1 MHRIIAPSMLS
12 ADFGRIG
19 EVCAMLDGSAADR
32 IHLDILDGVFAPNI
46 SFGFP
51 VCEAIAAASHK
62 PLDIH
67 LMIVHPEDYIERFA
81 ALKGARYIS
90 VHIEACGGRLRKVL
104 RQIRG
109 LGLQAGI
116 AINPETPVESL
127 IEYFGEFDFVMVMG
141 VNPGYSGQAYIP
153 ETLERVGI
161 ISEMAAAAEASFF
174 IEVDGGVGK
183 SNIDDL
189 QRAGATVFVSGSSVF
204 RAPNPVAAIAELAC
218 CQDDMVPLVSR

>member
-1 MHRIIAPSMLS
+1 
-12 ADFGRIG
+12 
-19 EVCAMLDGSAADR
+19 MLDGSAADR
-32 IHLDILDGVFAPNI
+32 LHLDILDGVFAPNI

-51 VCEAIAAASHK
+51 VCEAIAAVSHK

-67 LMIVHPEDYIERFA
+67 LMIVRPEDYIERFA
-81 ALKGARYIS
+81 ALKGAKYIS

-104 RQIRG
+104 RQIRA

-116 AINPETPVESL
+116 AINPGTPVESL
-127 IEYFGEFDFVMVMG
+127 IEYFGEFDYVLVMG
-141 VNPGYSGQAYIP
+141 VNPGYSGQKYMP

-161 ISEMAAAAEASFF
+161 ISEMAAAADVSFF

-183 SNIDDL
+183 ANINDL
-189 QRAGATVFVSGSSVF
+189 RRAGATVFVSGSSVF
-204 RAPNPVAAIAELAC
+204 DAPNPVAAIAELTG

>member
-1 MHRIIAPSMLS
+1 MLS

-51 VCEAIAAASHK
+51 VCEAIAVASHK

-81 ALKGARYIS
+81 ALKGAKYIS

-104 RQIRG
+104 RQIRA

-204 RAPNPVAAIAELAC
+204 RAPDPLAAIAELAC